1 MSLLFEPLQIRGVEF
16 RNRAWMS
23 PMCQYSA
30 EDGFPTDWHMVHL
43 GARAQ
48 GGAGMVMLEATAV
61 TEEGQISPA
70 DLGLWSDDHVEAFAR
85 LATFVAEQGAVPAV
99 QLAHAGR
106 KAGTNVPWLGGK
118 PLGPDDGGW
127 EPVAPSPIAFN
138 EGYTTP
144 RELSLEEVS
153 NIVGAFGD
161 ATRRAR
167 EAGYRVIE
175 LHAAHGYLL
184 HEFLSPLTNQRED
197 RYGGDFEGRIRL
209 AVEAA
214 STVREAAGDQLAVF
228 VRVSADEYVEGG
240 WDLDQ
245 TIELSKRLKDV
256 GVDLIDAS
264 SGGNLPH
271 QRLRAYP
278 GYQAGFARAIREE
291 AKIPTAAVG
300 LITEPS
306 HAESILQAGDADAI
320 LLGRVLLRDPYWPLH
335 AARALGD
342 EIEWRPQYV
351 RGRV

>member
-85 LATFVAEQGAVPAV
+85 LATFVSEQGAVPAV

-118 PLGPDDGGW
+118 PLSPDDGGW

-264 SGGNLPH
+264 SGGNLPQ

>member
-30 EDGFPTDWHMVHL
+30 EGGFPTDWHMVHL

-85 LATFVAEQGAVPAV
+85 LATFVSEQGAVPAV

-118 PLGPDDGGW
+118 PLSPDDGGW

-264 SGGNLPH
+264 SGGNLPQ

>member
-85 LATFVAEQGAVPAV
+85 LATFVSEQGAVPAV

-118 PLGPDDGGW
+118 PLSPDEGGW

-153 NIVGAFGD
+153 NVVGAFGD

-264 SGGNLPH
+264 SGGNLPQ